1 MNYDFPIIKHLDDVR
16 PAIEG
21 RDEFIIAERDWGYV
35 VNYMVSMTDTF
46 PPVLDNEY
54 WCPGCKIPVSETEGC
69 GSQRCPEAVN
79 LAAIR
84 RECRGLI
91 FCKETGKITRRPFH
105 KFFNVN
111 ERDETQI
118 GRLDFSLPHSVNT
131 KLDGSMIS
139 PFEVTHGSGIIRFG
153 TKMGITEVAMQAEE
167 FVAKNM
173 KYMEFSKWCIK
184 NNLTPIFEWTSRQ
197 QRIVIDYPVDNL
209 TLLAVRHMITGEF
222 LRL

>member
-1 MNYDFPIIKHLDDVR
+1 MHYQFPIIEHIDDVR
-16 PAIEG
+16 PAIEE
-21 RDEFIIAERDWGYV
+21 RNEFIIAERDWGYV
-35 VNYMVSMTDTF
+35 VNYMVAMTDTF
-46 PPVLDNEY
+46 PPVLEDEY
-54 WCPGCKIPVSETEGC
+54 WCPGCKMPLSEAVAC
-69 GSQRCPEAVN
+69 GSQRCPEAVS

-91 FCKETGKITRRPFH
+91 FCKKTGRILRRPLT
-105 KFFNVN
+105 KFFNVG

-118 GRLDFSLPHSVNT
+118 HQLDFTRAHKVYT

-139 PFEVTHGSGIIRFG
+139 PFEVNHGSGIIRFG

-167 FVAKNM
+167 FVATNM